1 MQCKS
6 AVSPSR
12 VDSRL
17 GVWAFL
23 IGGALIFAGAGCS
36 GNSSPASVARTEKP
50 FAGVKLTLGCESAAV
65 AKALVNQARGWGTRT
80 GAVLESAPIATAMIA
95 VVRPSEVGTY
105 AEAGDAQP
113 VPEALKSLEHPG
125 QWARILP
132 IYRNRLAGWAG
143 EPRAIP
149 IAGEGV
155 VLVVNSELM
164 TSASLR
170 EKYAAKYGR
179 PAPAIPTTWE
189 EIAEL
194 AEVCR
199 GGAFTAL
206 ATSRSRSVDDF
217 LRVAACYDRKAMAET
232 NLSRTGGSAP
242 LSLAILSFTHSAET
256 GQPRLTSPGFTDAAR
271 WYSAVSADRADDP
284 LTALAT
290 DRALAAVLSLEEL
303 GRLPKDASGL
313 VPARFIIAPLPGTRK
328 THDAEGKPIDCSTR
342 PNSVPYLNGGWF
354 AVVRKDCPNS
364 AAAFDLLA
372 DLANNL
378 ELLSDP
384 VLGFGPF
391 RAEHLEQAREPLWQ
405 RYGFDAARTRQ
416 LADALRHN
424 AAVATINPAFGLRGP
439 DAGTLRTAL
448 AQALAAGNLAQ
459 AQSAWEE
466 HARTY
471 PGAQRIRRHAA
482 GLQ

>member
-1 MQCKS
+1 M
-6 AVSPSR
+6 VFFI
-12 VDSRL
+12 V
-17 GVWAFL
+17 
-23 IGGALIFAGAGCS
+23 GALAVAGAGCS
-36 GNSSPASVARTEKP
+36 GDSSPASVVRTEKP
-50 FAGVKLTLGCESAAV
+50 FAGVKLTLGSESAAV
-65 AKALVNQARGWGTRT
+65 AKALVNQARGWATRT
-80 GAVLESAPIATAMIA
+80 GAVIESAPIDQAMIA
-95 VVRPSEVGTY
+95 VVRPSEVGRL

-155 VLVVNSELM
+155 VLVINSELM
-164 TSASLR
+164 NHAALR

-179 PAPAIPTTWE
+179 PAPTIPTAWE

-194 AEVCR
+194 AEICR
-199 GGAFTAL
+199 GGAFMAL
-206 ATSRSRSVDDF
+206 ATNSSRSVDDF
-217 LRVAACYDRKAMAET
+217 LRVAACYDRKALAES
-232 NLSRTGGSAP
+232 NLSKPGGQQP
-242 LSLAILSFTHSAET
+242 LSLTILSFTHSAET
-256 GQPRLTSPGFTDAAR
+256 GQPRLSAPGFSEAAR
-271 WYSAVSADRADDP
+271 WYAAISADKVDDP
-284 LTALAT
+284 LTALTT
-290 DRALAAVLSLEEL
+290 DRALCAVLTLEEL

-313 VPARFIIAPLPGTRK
+313 VPARFVVAALPGTRK
-328 THDAEGKPIDCSTR
+328 AYDAEGKPIDTSTR
-342 PNSVPYLNGGWF
+342 PNYVPYLNGGWF

-384 VLGFGPF
+384 ALGFGPF

-439 DAGTLRTAL
+439 DAGTLKNAL
-448 AQALAAGNLAQ
+448 GQALAAGNLESAQ
-459 AQSAWEE
+459 TAWEQ

-471 PGAQRIRRHAA
+471 PEAQRIRRHAA